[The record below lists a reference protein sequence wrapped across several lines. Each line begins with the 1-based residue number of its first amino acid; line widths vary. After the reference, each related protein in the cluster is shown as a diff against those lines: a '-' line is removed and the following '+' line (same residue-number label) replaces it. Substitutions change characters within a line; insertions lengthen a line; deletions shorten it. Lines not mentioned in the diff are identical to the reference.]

1 MSKSDKSGKTK
12 TKSSFLESGPTV
24 FVMGYVDLVFTIKL
38 IEKDLQNEDKKIKF
52 EDLLSIK
59 DLNFMKDKYDIW
71 DRIILRGGNDTLRHL
86 LIGNKTS
93 KKKCRIDYIGYGVPK
108 FEGDEEF
115 FDEIYN
121 FVTSKY
127 HLAISKKPLN
137 EGIRYS
143 LSIVLKYKDQVQT
156 INVGKSQEEED
167 KENKKKKS
175 KKRGKD
181 DKKEKKEKKEK
192 KDNKKDKEEEEE
204 EEDDESDDEGDGE
217 DDDDED
223 KKEDDYE
230 ETDAMKEKKIPKF
243 KRASSVLVNLN
254 PTFSKHDLVY
264 INYVDIKK
272 IPGDFKMK
280 DLFELI
286 RFFKNKG
293 STLFVNF
300 YKPKKPKVPDEPEE
314 PEDNHENDNEV
325 IEEGKTK
332 ESKDEKEEKEEKP
345 EEKKEEK
352 KKEKEGPS
360 KKMLE
365 LNQLYEYTNVFFFD
379 CRQCQKIFNK
389 HYEAFTEDNIN
400 NRKKINNKSKVFDYF
415 IKGIASATKEEV
427 TGMKTGLFMDKLNKF
442 TIIFASDKSANK
454 QEFDSQPHPKVNHT
468 NLDLI
473 NQYRK
478 IIKEK
483 KNDYYSILIASLVV
497 NCILYSPNCQST
509 EVLYPAFLIGLEII
523 KKKLECE
530 KNNLPQDSKIY
541 KVKISEKILLKNL
554 EQFASGGKEEGF
566 VLDCLNKQK
575 SSLKDYVSLYDYH
588 LKNYFASENV
598 RKDLKSKGFINAK
611 GFIMYDPIHRNVM
624 GIKTEKKQKRISE
637 EEMKNKLMN
646 SIHGIDVP
654 GNIKDKEIDA
664 KKHAKTQ
671 NTPTESKLPVSK
683 DAMTNKKKRRKH
695 KKKKDKGENSSGGGS
710 SEEYSSG
717 NNSGIESGNEDPSMD
732 KTEM

>member
-24 FVMGYVDLVFTIKL
+24 FVMGYVDLIFTIKL
-38 IEKDLQNEDKKIKF
+38 TESDLQNEDKQIKF
-52 EDLLSIK
+52 EDLSSIK
-59 DLNFMKDKYDIW
+59 DLDFLKDKTDIW

-93 KKKCRIDYIGYGVPK
+93 KKKCRIDYIGYGILK

-115 FDEIYN
+115 FDDIFN

-137 EGIRYS
+137 EGSRSS
-143 LSIVLKYKDQVQT
+143 LTIVLKYKDQVQT

-175 KKRGKD
+175 KNKAKN
-181 DKKEKKEKKEK
+181 DKIEKKEK

-204 EEDDESDDEGDGE
+204 EEDEDSDDEGEGDGE
-217 DDDDED
+217 DGDDDEE

-243 KRASSVLVNLN
+243 KRGSSVLVNLN
-254 PTFSKHDLVY
+254 PTFSKHELVY

-286 RFFKNKG
+286 RFLKNKG

-300 YKPKKPKVPDEPEE
+300 FKPKKPKITNEPEE
-314 PEDNHENDNEV
+314 PDDSHEKDNNIV
-325 IEEGKTK
+325 AEGKTK
-332 ESKDEKEEKEEKP
+332 ESQDEKEKDEP

-365 LNQLYEYTNVFFFD
+365 LNQLYEYTNIFFFD

-389 HYEAFTEDNIN
+389 HYNTFTEDNIN

-415 IKGIASATKEEV
+415 IKGIATATKEEV

-442 TIIFASDKSANK
+442 TIIFASNKSANK
-454 QEFDSQPHPKVNHT
+454 QEFDSQPHPKVNHS
-468 NLDLI
+468 NLDLV
-473 NQYRK
+473 NKYRK
-478 IIKEK
+478 IIKENK
-483 KNDYYSILIASLVV
+483 DDYYSTLIASLVV
-497 NCILYSPNCQST
+497 NCTLYSPNCQST
-509 EVLYPAFLIGLEII
+509 EVLYPAFLIGLEIV

-541 KVKISEKILLKNL
+541 KVKLSEKILLKNL

-566 VLDCLNKQK
+566 VLDCLNKEK

-588 LKNYFASENV
+588 LKNYFASEKI

-611 GFIMYDPIHRNVM
+611 GFIMYDHIHRHFM
-624 GIKTEKKQKRISE
+624 GIKTEKKQKKISE
-637 EEMKNKLMN
+637 EEMKYKLMN
-646 SIHGIDVP
+646 SINGIDVP

-671 NTPTESKLPVSK
+671 NIPTESKLPVSK
-683 DAMTNKKKRRKH
+683 DAMQNKKKKRRH
-695 KKKKDKGENSSGGGS
+695 KRRNKGENSSGGGS

-717 NNSGIESGNEDPSMD
+717 NNSGLESGNDDPSMD
-732 KTEM
+732 

>member
-1 MSKSDKSGKTK
+1 MSKSDKAGKTK
-12 TKSSFLESGPTV
+12 TKSSFLESGPTA
-24 FVMGYVDLVFTIKL
+24 FVMGYVDLIFTIKL
-38 IEKDLQNEDKKIKF
+38 TEKDLQIEDKQIKF
-52 EDLLSIK
+52 EDLSSIK
-59 DLNFMKDKYDIW
+59 DLNFMKDKTDIW

-93 KKKCRIDYIGYGVPK
+93 KKKCRIDYIGYGIPK
-108 FEGDEEF
+108 FEGDDEF

-127 HLAISKKPLN
+127 HLAISKTPLN
-137 EGIRYS
+137 EGSRSS
-143 LSIVLKYKDQVQT
+143 LTIVLKYKDQVKT
-156 INVGKSQEEED
+156 INVGKNQEEED

-175 KKRGKD
+175 KNKAKN
-181 DKKEKKEKKEK
+181 DKKEKKEKKDKKE

-204 EEDDESDDEGDGE
+204 EEDDDSDDEEEGDG
-217 DDDDED
+217 DDDDEEE

-243 KRASSVLVNLN
+243 KRGSSVLVNLN
-254 PTFSKHDLVY
+254 PTFSRHELVY

-286 RFFKNKG
+286 RFFKNQG

-314 PEDNHENDNEV
+314 PDDSHENDNKV
-325 IEEGKTK
+325 MEEGKTK
-332 ESKDEKEEKEEKP
+332 ESQEEKEKEEKP

-365 LNQLYEYTNVFFFD
+365 LNQLYEYTNIFFFD

-389 HYEAFTEDNIN
+389 HYNTFTEDNIN

-442 TIIFASDKSANK
+442 TIIFASNKSANK
-454 QEFDSQPHPKVNHT
+454 QEFDSQPHPKVNHS
-468 NLDLI
+468 NLDLVS
-473 NQYRK
+473 QYRK
-478 IIKEK
+478 IIKEN
-483 KNDYYSILIASLVV
+483 KNDYYSTLIASLVV
-497 NCILYSPNCQST
+497 NCALYSPNCQST
-509 EVLYPAFLIGLEII
+509 EVLYPAFLVGLEIV
-523 KKKLECE
+523 KKKIECE

-541 KVKISEKILLKNL
+541 KVKLCEKILLKNL

-611 GFIMYDPIHRNVM
+611 GFIMYDPIHRHVM
-624 GIKTEKKQKRISE
+624 GIKTEKKQKKLSE
-637 EEMKNKLMN
+637 EEMKSKLMN

-671 NTPTESKLPVSK
+671 NTPTDSKLPVSK
-683 DAMTNKKKRRKH
+683 DAMSNKKKKRRH
-695 KKKKDKGENSSGGGS
+695 KKRNKGENSSGGGSGS

-717 NNSGIESGNEDPSMD
+717 NNSGIESGNDDPSMD
-732 KTEM
+732 

>member
-1 MSKSDKSGKTK
+1 MSRSDKSGKTK
-12 TKSSFLESGPTV
+12 TKSSFLDSGPTA
-24 FVMGYVDLVFTIKL
+24 FVMGYVDLIFTIKL
-38 IEKDLQNEDKKIKF
+38 TDKDLQYEDKQLKI
-52 EDLLSIK
+52 EDLSSIK
-59 DLNFMKDKYDIW
+59 DLKFIEDKTEIW
-71 DRIILRGGNDTLRHL
+71 DKIILRGGNDTLRHL
-86 LIGNKTS
+86 LMGNKSS
-93 KKKCRIDYIGYGVPK
+93 KKKCRIDFIGYGVPK
-108 FEGDEEF
+108 FEGDDKF
-115 FDEIYN
+115 FDDIFN

-137 EGIRYS
+137 EGSRYS
-143 LSIVLKYKDQVQT
+143 LTIVLKYKDQVQT

-175 KKRGKD
+175 KKKGKNG
-181 DKKEKKEKKEK
+181 KKQKKEK

-204 EEDDESDDEGDGE
+204 EEDEDSDDEGEGDGD

-243 KRASSVLVNLN
+243 KRGSSVLVNLN
-254 PTFSKHDLVY
+254 PTFSRHELIY

-286 RFFKNKG
+286 RFLKNKG
-293 STLFVNF
+293 SILFVNF
-300 YKPKKPKVPDEPEE
+300 YKPKKPKTSDDPDEPDDSHEK
-314 PEDNHENDNEV
+314 DNDV
-325 IEEGKTK
+325 VEEGKTK
-332 ESKDEKEEKEEKP
+332 ESQDEKEKEKEEKP

-352 KKEKEGPS
+352 KKEGPS

-365 LNQLYEYTNVFFFD
+365 LNQLYEYTNIFFFD

-389 HYEAFTEDNIN
+389 HYNTFTEDNIN

-442 TIIFASDKSANK
+442 TIIFASSKSANK
-454 QEFDSQPHPKVNHT
+454 QEFDSQPHPKVNHS
-468 NLDLI
+468 NLDLV

-478 IIKEK
+478 IIKEN
-483 KNDYYSILIASLVV
+483 KNDYYSTLIASLVV
-497 NCILYSPNCQST
+497 NCTLYSPNCQST
-509 EVLYPAFLIGLEII
+509 EVLYPAFLIGLEIV

-541 KVKISEKILLKNL
+541 KVKLSEKILLKNL

-575 SSLKDYVSLYDYH
+575 SSLKDYVSLCDYH

-598 RKDLKSKGFINAK
+598 RKDLKSKGFINDK
-611 GFIMYDPIHRNVM
+611 GFIMYDPMHRGVM

-671 NTPTESKLPVSK
+671 NTPIDSKLPVSN
-683 DAMTNKKKRRKH
+683 AMTIKKKKRKHRK
-695 KKKKDKGENSSGGGS
+695 KRDKGDSSSGSGS

-717 NNSGIESGNEDPSMD
+717 NNSGIDSGNDDPSM
-732 KTEM
+732 E

>member
-24 FVMGYVDLVFTIKL
+24 FVMGYVDLIFTIKL
-38 IEKDLQNEDKKIKF
+38 TENELQNEDKQIKL
-52 EDLLSIK
+52 EDLSSIK
-59 DLNFMKDKYDIW
+59 DLNFMKDKTDIW

-93 KKKCRIDYIGYGVPK
+93 KKKCRIDYIGFGVLK

-115 FDEIYN
+115 FDDIFN

-137 EGIRYS
+137 EGSRSS
-143 LSIVLKYKDQVQT
+143 LTIVLKYKDQVQT

-175 KKRGKD
+175 KNKAKN
-181 DKKEKKEKKEK
+181 DKIEKKEK
-192 KDNKKDKEEEEE
+192 KDNKKDKEEED
-204 EEDDESDDEGDGE
+204 EDSDDEGKGDGE
-217 DDDDED
+217 DGDDDEE

-243 KRASSVLVNLN
+243 KRGSSVLVNLN
-254 PTFSKHDLVY
+254 PTFSKHELVY

-286 RFFKNKG
+286 RFLKNKG

-300 YKPKKPKVPDEPEE
+300 FKPKKPKITNEPEE
-314 PEDNHENDNEV
+314 PDDSHEKDNNIV
-325 IEEGKTK
+325 AEGKTK
-332 ESKDEKEEKEEKP
+332 ESQDEKEKEEKP

-365 LNQLYEYTNVFFFD
+365 LNQLYEYTNIFFFD

-389 HYEAFTEDNIN
+389 HYNIFTEDNIN

-415 IKGIASATKEEV
+415 IKGIATATKEEV

-442 TIIFASDKSANK
+442 TIIFASNKSANK
-454 QEFDSQPHPKVNHT
+454 QEFDSQPHPKVNHS
-468 NLDLI
+468 NLDLV
-473 NQYRK
+473 NKYRK
-478 IIKEK
+478 IIKENK
-483 KNDYYSILIASLVV
+483 DDYYSTLIASLVV
-497 NCILYSPNCQST
+497 NCTLYSPNCQST
-509 EVLYPAFLIGLEII
+509 EVLYPAFLIGLEIV

-541 KVKISEKILLKNL
+541 KVKLSEKILLKNL

-566 VLDCLNKQK
+566 VLDCLNKEK

-588 LKNYFASENV
+588 LKNYFASEKV

-611 GFIMYDPIHRNVM
+611 GFIMYDHIHRHFM
-624 GIKTEKKQKRISE
+624 GIKTEKNQKKISE

-671 NTPTESKLPVSK
+671 NIPTESKLPVSK
-683 DAMTNKKKRRKH
+683 DAMSNKKKKRRH
-695 KKKKDKGENSSGGGS
+695 KRRNKGENSSGGGS

-717 NNSGIESGNEDPSMD
+717 NNSGTESGNDEPSMD